1 MSPTADHHDESIL
14 AINSSHAKT
23 RRRALDSAVA
33 VAADYNNTE
42 EEINISGHD
51 FNYVDQY
58 RVGFCTILHS
68 SSNNNNNNS
77 RRLNFLFIMKC
88 LRPRKNLRRWIS
100 ILLTLL
106 AVSTFVFKI
115 MLMNSFLTL
124 HSNSVSNDFLRRP
137 QLSLSEEKSR
147 SLTSHEHQQV
157 YSSIG
162 S

>member
-33 VAADYNNTE
+33 VAVAADYNNTE

-58 RVGFCTILHS
+58 RLGFCTMLRS
-68 SSNNNNNNS
+68 SSNNNN
-77 RRLNFLFIMKC
+77 RLNFLFIMTC

-115 MLMNSFLTL
+115 ILMNSFLTL

-137 QLSLSEEKSR
+137 QPSLSEEKSR
-147 SLTSHEHQQV
+147 PLTSHEHQQV